1 MQFTWKQKLG
11 NPDSPYLY
19 RWVADFNL
27 FSIRLHHWICGD
39 DPRHFHDHPWNFIVF
54 VLKGS
59 YFDVSKNNREEMKR
73 WTVKYRHALH
83 SHTVETKGCWT
94 LVLTGPTIR
103 KWGFYIQKASGKTIW
118 IRARRYFFRFKTHQC
133 N

>member
-1 MQFTWKQKLG
+1 MNFKWNQKLG
-11 NPDSPYLY
+11 NPAAPYLY

-39 DPRHFHDHPWNFIVF
+39 DPRHFHNHSWNFYVF

-59 YFDVSKNNREEMKR
+59 YFDVTEHGRELMR
-73 WTVKYRHALH
+73 RGSLTFRAANHA
-83 SHTVETKGCWT
+83 HTVETKGCWT
-94 LVLTGPTIR
+94 LVLTGPVIQR
-103 KWGFYIQKASGKTIW
+103 WGFFTLNKTGGKIWLKAK
-118 IRARRYFFRFKTHQC
+118 RYFIKYGTHQC